1 MVTVTMSYSPS
12 TLLFPAGERLFP
24 VGKVGVLILYPD
36 NIVGVWSRIPGG
48 WENKVAGDPIVERGL
63 LRPIPASA
71 AAAQTFF
78 EKESLVIGPLTGPL
92 VLPRLMARV
101 PESFDPADAYQAA
114 LEKAAG
120 SGDGDAML
128 STFVESMVRGPD
140 GLFVPREFIPGPLAL
155 EDVFEDVGSLVGDD
169 GAPKVQQV
177 TLAEIRKARLARLA
191 FTKQAPSP
199 AFGER
204 AKFVKS
210 FKKAVA
216 TLYR

>member
-1 MVTVTMSYSPS
+1 MVTISLSYSPAS
-12 TLLFPAGERLFP
+12 LGFPAGERLFP
-24 VGKVGVLILYPD
+24 VGKIGVLVLYPD
-36 NIVGVWSRIPGG
+36 NIVGVWGRRPGG
-48 WENKVAGDPIVERGL
+48 WVNLVAGDPIIERGL

-92 VLPRLMARV
+92 VLPRLMARI
-101 PESFDPADAYQAA
+101 PEGFDPADADQTA

-120 SGDGDAML
+120 SDDGDAML
-128 STFVESMVRGPD
+128 STFVESTVRGPD
-140 GLFVPREFIPGPLAL
+140 GLFVPRGFIPGPVAL
-155 EDVFEDVGSLVGDD
+155 EDVFEDVGGLVGDD
-169 GAPKVQQV
+169 GVPKVQQV
-177 TLAEIRKARLARLA
+177 TLQELRKARLARLA

>member
-1 MVTVTMSYSPS
+1 MVTVTMSYSPQ

-36 NIVGVWSRIPGG
+36 NIVGVWGRVPGG
-48 WENKVAGDPIVERGL
+48 WQNKVAGDPIIERGL
-63 LRPIPASA
+63 LRPLPATA

-78 EKESLVIGPLTGPL
+78 DKESLVIGPLTGPL
-92 VLPRLMARV
+92 VLPRLMARI
-101 PESFDPADAYQAA
+101 PEGFDPADAEQAA

-120 SGDGDAML
+120 SDDGDAML

-140 GLFVPREFIPGPLAL
+140 GLFVPREFIPGPVAL
-155 EDVFEDVGSLVGDD
+155 EDVFEDVGGLVGDD
-169 GAPKVQQV
+169 GTPKVQQV
-177 TLAEIRKARLARLA
+177 SLQEIRKAGLARLA

-199 AFGER
+199 AFEER
-204 AKFVKS
+204 AKLVKS

>member
-140 GLFVPREFIPGPLAL
+140 GLFVPREFIPGPVAL
-155 EDVFEDVGSLVGDD
+155 EDVFEDVSKLVNEDGST
-169 GAPKVQQV
+169 KVQQI
-177 TLAEIRKARLARLA
+177 TLQELRKAGLARLA
-191 FTKQAPSP
+191 FSKKIPIRR
-199 AFGER
+199 FDR
-204 AKFVKS
+204 A
-210 FKKAVA
+210 AA

>member
-199 AFGER
+199 AFEER
-204 AKFVKS
+204 AKLVKS